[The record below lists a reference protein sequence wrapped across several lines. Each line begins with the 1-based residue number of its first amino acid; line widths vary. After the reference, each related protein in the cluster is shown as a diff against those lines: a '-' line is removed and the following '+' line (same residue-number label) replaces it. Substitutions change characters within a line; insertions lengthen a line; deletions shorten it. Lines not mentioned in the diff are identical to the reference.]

1 MKKNF
6 FFTLQKTK
14 GKMRAGVI
22 KTQRGEIKTPI
33 FMPVGT
39 LATVKA
45 LDTKDIDHLQASI
58 ILANTYHLY
67 LRPGM
72 ERLQKMGGIHKFM
85 GWNKPMLTDSGGFQ
99 VFSLGRQQLHSKNK
113 KKAAVICA
121 KAESYGKDCGE
132 NKEVSSSRCSCKKN
146 NARYKTKFDTAPKKQ
161 KKQVARS
168 LSVKINEKGAEF
180 VSHIDGSKH
189 FFSPENAIE
198 IQRQI
203 GADIIMA
210 FDECVSDSESKK
222 YVKNSIDRTHRW
234 AERCYKYWEKNKRT
248 SIYGDYQALFG
259 IIQGGMYKDLRI
271 QGTKQTTEIGFPGY
285 AIGGLSVGEEK
296 NIMYDIA
303 AHTAEYL
310 PKNKPRYLMGVG
322 TPEDLRH
329 CSGMGGDMFDCVMP
343 SRNARNGSL
352 FTSQG
357 KINIRNLQY
366 KTDDSPLDPECDCY
380 TCENYSR
387 AYLRHLFIAD
397 EIFVMRLNTLHNINF
412 YQKRMQSIRKAILE
426 DKPF

>member
-1 MKKNF
+1 MIEF
-6 FFTLQKTK
+6 Q
-14 GKMRAGVI
+14 VI
-22 KTQRGEIKTPI
+22 KQHSHSAARLGRLLTPHGEIDTPT

-39 LATVKA
+39 QGTVKA
-45 LDTKDIDHLQASI
+45 LSPEDIIQCGAGI
-58 ILANTYHLY
+58 ILGNTYHLY
-67 LRPGM
+67 LRPGHSVIKS
-72 ERLQKMGGIHKFM
+72 LGGLHRFM
-85 GWNKPMLTDSGGFQ
+85 NWDKPILTDSGGFQ
-99 VFSLGRQQLHSKNK
+99 VFSLNTL
-113 KKAAVICA
+113 A
-121 KAESYGKDCGE
+121 KVTEEGVTFK
-132 NKEVSSSRCSCKKN
+132 
-146 NARYKTKFDTAPKKQ
+146 
-161 KKQVARS
+161 
-168 LSVKINEKGAEF
+168 
-180 VSHIDGSKH
+180 SHIDGSTH
-189 FFSPENAIE
+189 FFSPELSME
-198 IQRQI
+198 IQEALRS
-203 GADIIMA
+203 DIAMTL
-210 FDECVSDSESKK
+210 DEPTPYPSDYTTTEKSLKLS
-222 YVKNSIDRTHRW
+222 SRW
-234 AERCYKYWEKNKRT
+234 ASRCKTAHQLENQ
-248 SIYGDYQALFG
+248 SLFG
-259 IIQGGMYKDLRI
+259 IVQGGMYKDLRI
-271 QGTKQTTEIGFPGY
+271 QSTKEITEIDFPGY

-322 TPEDLRH
+322 TPEDLRQ
-329 CSGMGGDMFDCVMP
+329 CSGMGVDMFDCVMP

-412 YQKRMQSIRKAILE
+412 YQKRMQAIRKAILE

>member
-1 MKKNF
+1 VIEF
-6 FFTLQKTK
+6 Q
-14 GKMRAGVI
+14 VI
-22 KTQRGEIKTPI
+22 KQHSHSAARLGRLLTPHGEIQTPV

-39 LATVKA
+39 QGTIKA
-45 LDTKDIDHLQASI
+45 LSPEDVIQCGSNI
-58 ILANTYHLY
+58 ILGNTYHLY
-67 LRPGM
+67 LRPGHSVIKS
-72 ERLQKMGGIHKFM
+72 LGGLHRFM
-85 GWNKPMLTDSGGFQ
+85 HWDKPILTDSGGFQ
-99 VFSLGRQQLHSKNK
+99 VFSLDTL
-113 KKAAVICA
+113 A
-121 KAESYGKDCGE
+121 KVTEEGVTFK
-132 NKEVSSSRCSCKKN
+132 
-146 NARYKTKFDTAPKKQ
+146 
-161 KKQVARS
+161 
-168 LSVKINEKGAEF
+168 
-180 VSHIDGSKH
+180 SHIDGSTH
-189 FFSPENAIE
+189 FFSPELSME
-198 IQRQI
+198 IQEAL
-203 GADIIMA
+203 GSDIAMTL
-210 FDECVSDSESKK
+210 DEPTPYPSDYTTTETSLKLSA
-222 YVKNSIDRTHRW
+222 RW
-234 AERCYKYWEKNKRT
+234 AARCKAAHQLENQ
-248 SIYGDYQALFG
+248 SLFG
-259 IIQGGMYKDLRI
+259 IVQGGMYKDLRI
-271 QGTKQTTEIGFPGY
+271 QSTKELTEIDFPGY

-329 CSGMGGDMFDCVMP
+329 CSGMGVDMFDCVMP

-412 YQKRMQSIRKAILE
+412 YQKRMQSIRKTILQ

>member
-1 MKKNF
+1 MIEF
-6 FFTLQKTK
+6 Q
-14 GKMRAGVI
+14 VI
-22 KTQRGEIKTPI
+22 KQHSHSAARLGRLLTPHGEIQTPV

-39 LATVKA
+39 QGTVKA
-45 LDTKDIDHLQASI
+45 LSPEDVIQCGSNI
-58 ILANTYHLY
+58 ILGNTYHLY
-67 LRPGM
+67 LRPGHSVIKS
-72 ERLQKMGGIHKFM
+72 LGGLHRFM
-85 GWNKPMLTDSGGFQ
+85 HWDKPILTDSGGFQ
-99 VFSLGRQQLHSKNK
+99 VFSLNTL
-113 KKAAVICA
+113 A
-121 KAESYGKDCGE
+121 KVTEEGVTFK
-132 NKEVSSSRCSCKKN
+132 
-146 NARYKTKFDTAPKKQ
+146 
-161 KKQVARS
+161 
-168 LSVKINEKGAEF
+168 
-180 VSHIDGSKH
+180 SHIDGSTH
-189 FFSPENAIE
+189 FFSPELSME
-198 IQRQI
+198 IQEAL
-203 GADIIMA
+203 GSDIAMTL
-210 FDECVSDSESKK
+210 DEPTPYPSDYTTTETSLKLS
-222 YVKNSIDRTHRW
+222 SRW
-234 AERCYKYWEKNKRT
+234 AARCKAAHQLENQ
-248 SIYGDYQALFG
+248 SLFG
-259 IIQGGMYKDLRI
+259 IVQGGMYKDLRI
-271 QGTKQTTEIGFPGY
+271 QSTKEITEIDFPGY

-329 CSGMGGDMFDCVMP
+329 CSGMGVDMFDCVMP

-380 TCENYSR
+380 TCKNYSR

-412 YQKRMQSIRKAILE
+412 YQKRMQAIRKAILE

>member
-1 MKKNF
+1 VIEF
-6 FFTLQKTK
+6 Q
-14 GKMRAGVI
+14 VI
-22 KTQRGEIKTPI
+22 KQHSHSAARLGRLLTPHGEIQTPV

-39 LATVKA
+39 QGTIKA
-45 LDTKDIDHLQASI
+45 LSPEDVIQCGSNI
-58 ILANTYHLY
+58 ILGNTYHLY
-67 LRPGM
+67 LRPGHSVIKS
-72 ERLQKMGGIHKFM
+72 LGGLHRFM
-85 GWNKPMLTDSGGFQ
+85 HWDKPILTDSGGFQ
-99 VFSLGRQQLHSKNK
+99 VFSLNTL
-113 KKAAVICA
+113 A
-121 KAESYGKDCGE
+121 KVTEEGVTFK
-132 NKEVSSSRCSCKKN
+132 
-146 NARYKTKFDTAPKKQ
+146 
-161 KKQVARS
+161 
-168 LSVKINEKGAEF
+168 
-180 VSHIDGSKH
+180 SHIDGSTH
-189 FFSPENAIE
+189 FFSPELSME
-198 IQRQI
+198 IQEAL
-203 GADIIMA
+203 GSDISMTL
-210 FDECVSDSESKK
+210 DEPTPYPSDHTITEKSLKLS
-222 YVKNSIDRTHRW
+222 SRW
-234 AERCYKYWEKNKRT
+234 AARCKAAHQLENQ
-248 SIYGDYQALFG
+248 SLFG
-259 IIQGGMYKDLRI
+259 IVQGGMYKDLRI
-271 QGTKQTTEIGFPGY
+271 QSTKEITEIDFPGY

-322 TPEDLRH
+322 TPEDLRQ
-329 CSGMGGDMFDCVMP
+329 CSGMGVDMFDCVMP

-412 YQKRMQSIRKAILE
+412 YQKRMQAIRKAILE

>member
-1 MKKNF
+1 MIEF
-6 FFTLQKTK
+6 Q
-14 GKMRAGVI
+14 VI
-22 KTQRGEIKTPI
+22 KQHSHSAARLGRLLTPHGEIQTPV

-39 LATVKA
+39 QGTIKA
-45 LDTKDIDHLQASI
+45 LSPEDVIQCGSNI
-58 ILANTYHLY
+58 ILGNTYHLY
-67 LRPGM
+67 LRPGHSVIKS
-72 ERLQKMGGIHKFM
+72 LGGLHRFM
-85 GWNKPMLTDSGGFQ
+85 HWDKPILTDSGGFQ
-99 VFSLGRQQLHSKNK
+99 VFSLHTL
-113 KKAAVICA
+113 A
-121 KAESYGKDCGE
+121 KVTEEGVTFK
-132 NKEVSSSRCSCKKN
+132 
-146 NARYKTKFDTAPKKQ
+146 
-161 KKQVARS
+161 
-168 LSVKINEKGAEF
+168 
-180 VSHIDGSKH
+180 SHIDGSTH
-189 FFSPENAIE
+189 FFSPELSME
-198 IQRQI
+198 IQEAL
-203 GADIIMA
+203 GSDIAMTL
-210 FDECVSDSESKK
+210 DEPTPYPSSHTTTETSLKL
-222 YVKNSIDRTHRW
+222 SSRW
-234 AERCYKYWEKNKRT
+234 AARCKAAHQLENQ
-248 SIYGDYQALFG
+248 SLFG
-259 IIQGGMYKDLRI
+259 IIQGGMYKDLRN
-271 QGTKQTTEIGFPGY
+271 QSTKEITEIDFPGY

-329 CSGMGGDMFDCVMP
+329 CSGMGVDMFDCVMP

-412 YQKRMQSIRKAILE
+412 YQKRMQAIRKAILE